1 MQRRQF
7 FKLMAASGAGAAL
20 ASGGVPMLAGAA
32 DRPGA
37 SESAPVPTAPLQ
49 VMGKRSCDVV
59 IVGAGLSGLTAARA
73 RRGARRRVSRRG
85 AGPRRGEDADGSS

>member
-20 ASGGVPMLAGAA
+20 GSEIGPVLAGAA

-37 SESAPVPTAPLQ
+37 SESAPAPTAPLQ
-49 VMGKRSCDVV
+49 VTGKRSC
-59 IVGAGLSGLTAARA
+59 A
-73 RRGARRRVSRRG
+73 
-85 AGPRRGEDADGSS
+85 DADDAS